1 MLDTTFTSIDMFQT
15 HTTCQIVIPSLL
27 PILTPH
33 LPSSA
38 QQMSVHRSTV
48 CEVAKPSGLH
58 GPNCMACHNERMI
71 KRIGRKKTIWNVRQ
85 NATWHRKQNP
95 RYIPDKMS
103 DKLLEYVWNGCADH
117 LSHVQNCRQLI
128 LVFGGIYSSKNW
140 MASHARKLFTS
151 FAQAHLRASF
161 AHASRKPENT

>member
-27 PILTPH
+27 PILTQH

-103 DKLLEYVWNGCADH
+103 DKLLEYVWNGCDEFSCFLVA
-117 LSHVQNCRQLI
+117 LFAWYVGPLVCKGVVSLICQLNNM
-128 LVFGGIYSSKNW
+128 SAAMPN
-140 MASHARKLFTS
+140 H
-151 FAQAHLRASF
+151 
-161 AHASRKPENT
+161 